1 MEQNYQL
8 ELKHLA
14 LRVLAGVLHIAGL
27 KSAGNV
33 LFMDFTVLTTKERL
47 DWREGELVSANTS
60 SSRGVK
66 QQQCMEGV

>member
-14 LRVLAGVLHIAGL
+14 PRVPAGVLRIAGL

-33 LFMDFTVLTTKERL
+33 LFMDFTVLTTR
-47 DWREGELVSANTS
+47 DRMDGREGKFVSANSS
-60 SSRGVK
+60 SSREGK
-66 QQQCMEGV
+66 RQQ